1 MPRCLG
7 SKQIDR
13 QTDRQTD
20 GQADRSI
27 WIDRWTDR
35 QKDNLVARETAQW
48 FRVHTTL
55 AEDSG
60 FILSSHMG
68 SSHCL

>member
-13 QTDRQTD
+13 QTDRQMDRQTEAYGQTD
-20 GQADRSI
+20 GQ
-27 WIDRWTDR
+27 TDR